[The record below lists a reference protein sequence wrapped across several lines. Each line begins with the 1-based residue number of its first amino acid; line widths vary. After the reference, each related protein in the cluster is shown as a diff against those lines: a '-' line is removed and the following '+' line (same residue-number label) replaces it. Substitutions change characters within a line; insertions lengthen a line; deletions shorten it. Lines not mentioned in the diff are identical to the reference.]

1 MEIINI
7 MPKEEKFRVSKLG
20 KSKFLYFYFP
30 NLLRGMVGMM
40 AVICIHE
47 ISNDASVV
55 RTVTVAFSITANIGS
70 ALYRTL
76 GKRVKTKS
84 VFMLGSSVFIPLP
97 LTLLGR
103 IGAVFFAFYLI
114 AGIGYNIVSISGAVY
129 ATEFIKA
136 EDIGAFSSTRLIM
149 IAADQAV
156 LSYIIGISIGKIPS
170 VLIIMIFGVCQLV
183 TGILYRAFYL
193 GALHLS
199 HSLEKQNILYLTILN
214 YLSGRQLPRRAVSSV
229 RCNTEVK

>member
-1 MEIINI
+1 
-7 MPKEEKFRVSKLG
+7 
-20 KSKFLYFYFP
+20 
-30 NLLRGMVGMM
+30 MM

-84 VFMLGSSVFIPLP
+84 VFMLGSSIVFIALP

-156 LSYIIGISIGKIPS
+156 SSYIIGISIGKVPS

-183 TGILYRAFYL
+183 TGILYYCY
-193 GALHLS
+193 
-199 HSLEKQNILYLTILN
+199 KNKI
-214 YLSGRQLPRRAVSSV
+214 QLA
-229 RCNTEVK
+229 EA

>member
-20 KSKFLYFYFP
+20 KREFLYFYFP
-30 NLLRGMVGMM
+30 NFLRGCANGMVGMM
-40 AVICIHE
+40 AVICIND

-55 RTVTVAFSITANIGS
+55 STMTVAFSISAIIGS

-84 VFMLGSSVFIPLP
+84 VFMLGSLIVFIALP

-129 ATEFIKA
+129 ATEIIKA

-149 IAADQAV
+149 IAAGQAV
-156 LSYIIGISIGKIPS
+156 SSYIIGISIGKIPS

-183 TGILYRAFYL
+183 TGILHYCYKNKIQSAE
-193 GALHLS
+193 A
-199 HSLEKQNILYLTILN
+199 
-214 YLSGRQLPRRAVSSV
+214 
-229 RCNTEVK
+229 

>member
-1 MEIINI
+1 
-7 MPKEEKFRVSKLG
+7 
-20 KSKFLYFYFP
+20 
-30 NLLRGMVGMM
+30 MM

-47 ISNDASVV
+47 IPNDASVV

-84 VFMLGSSVFIPLP
+84 VFMLGSSIVFIALP

-103 IGAVFFAFYLI
+103 I
-114 AGIGYNIVSISGAVY
+114 GAVY

-156 LSYIIGISIGKIPS
+156 SSYIIGITIGKIPS

-183 TGILYRAFYL
+183 TGILYYCY
-193 GALHLS
+193 
-199 HSLEKQNILYLTILN
+199 KNKI
-214 YLSGRQLPRRAVSSV
+214 QLA
-229 RCNTEVK
+229 EA

>member
-1 MEIINI
+1 MKIINI
-7 MPKEEKFRVSKLG
+7 MPKEEKFRVSKLE

-84 VFMLGSSVFIPLP
+84 VFMLGSSVFIALP

-156 LSYIIGISIGKIPS
+156 SSYIIGISIGKIPS

-214 YLSGRQLPRRAVSSV
+214 YLSGRQLPRRAVSSG